1 MRVVGR
7 QHQIGGALPILQLEG
22 RQLVGLGFLLG
33 LLLVLPLLA
42 DEANQLLFL
51 FAQELLAVGEA
62 RLGPLRADV
71 GELRDE
77 RARAGCTGT
86 MKRLPSRT

>member
-1 MRVVGR
+1 MRVVRR
-7 QHQIGGALPILQLEG
+7 QHQVGGRLPILQLEG
-22 RQLVGLGFLLG
+22 GQLVGLGFLLG

-51 FAQELLAVGEA
+51 VAQELLAVGEA
-62 RLGPLRADV
+62 RLGLLRPDV

-77 RARAGCTGT
+77 RRP
-86 MKRLPSRT
+86 LPPAPGR